1 MKERRLSCYSRIPL
15 GPSLAGDKTGWAI
28 PDSETDPEVG
38 PNSSPS
44 WTILCIPFMMSQPC
58 HCCRMTLI
66 STALPPEALTKEW
79 TKLGPDTSLT
89 LSAPGKEPLQVIPN
103 QDALLVQD
111 FSLKSGVWHCA
122 W

>member
-1 MKERRLSCYSRIPL
+1 M

-89 LSAPGKEPLQVIPN
+89 LSAPGKEPLQVYPIKTLFLSRTSHLN
-103 QDALLVQD
+103 QECAIVHGD
-111 FSLKSGVWHCA
+111 FYC
-122 W
+122 